1 VTSIETLHGWFDNPQ
16 GYAIH
21 KLKDQPY
28 LGVLSKAVYQC
39 VINFAHPLT
48 YHDAKGRRYKT
59 QPVFKTDMGSTPI
72 ITRHFFP
79 KDRYLVSYLFHDDA
93 WRSGGLFV
101 AQPGEDDYTFERI
114 TRTQANK
121 LLGTMIM
128 AEGGSQYAAQLVKA
142 AVDMAA
148 LWLWMRGENN

>member
-1 VTSIETLHGWFDNPQ
+1 MSETEILHGWFDNPQ
-16 GYAIH
+16 GYCIR
-21 KLKDQPY
+21 KVRDRPY
-28 LGVLSKAVYQC
+28 LGIFSKAVYQA
-39 VINFAHPLT
+39 VMDKEHPLT
-48 YHDAKGRRYKT
+48 YHDADGRRIRT
-59 QPVFKTDMGSTPI
+59 QGVFKTDMGSTPI
-72 ITRHFFP
+72 VTRHFFP

-101 AQPGEDDYTFERI
+101 AEAGEDEFNFQAI
-114 TRTQANK
+114 SRTQANK
-121 LLGTMIM
+121 LLGLMIK